1 MTESNTRRVVTR
13 EEWAEDR
20 DALKAATLAH
30 YDRLEACRTWD
41 EFVDEGWSAKACPLC
56 LAHRSPWGAVR
67 CYYGC
72 PVYLA
77 TRQEWCSGTPW
88 MEMNTVIRC
97 LGGAELDGPLPE
109 VLAMRAYLDGLDWHR
124 RPSHRDDLADVRLK
138 GVLVTIKGG

>member
-1 MTESNTRRVVTR
+1 MTESSTRRVVTR

-30 YDRLEACRTWD
+30 YDRLEDCRTWD
-41 EFVDEGWSAKACPLC
+41 EFVEEGWAAKACPLC

-67 CYYGC
+67 CYTGC

-77 TRQEWCSGTPW
+77 TRQEWCSSTPW
-88 MEMNTVIRC
+88 MEMNTTIRS
-97 LGGAELDGPLPE
+97 LGAVELDGPLPE

-124 RPSHRDDLADVRLK
+124 HPRHRHDLADVRLK
-138 GVLVTIKGG
+138 GVLVTIKGS